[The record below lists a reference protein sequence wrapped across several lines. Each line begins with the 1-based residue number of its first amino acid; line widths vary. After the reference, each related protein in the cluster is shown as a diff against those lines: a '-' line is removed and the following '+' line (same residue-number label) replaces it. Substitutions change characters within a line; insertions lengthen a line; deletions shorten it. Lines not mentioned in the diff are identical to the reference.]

1 MVFIQ
6 EIILKAL
13 VLLTFYKQLPSSP
26 GGLLKPEVSVFIIV
40 SEEVS
45 ATFVGLLL
53 RLYLRGGLSLS
64 GCGGNRSSGGASG
77 GRGLEGDS
85 LGETI
90 IGGERNSSQVLEGM
104 GDEVGCGGGGD
115 VTGSERAGGE
125 GTSTA
130 GESGEDILGGDA
142 EALGFEKVAVHHD
155 SLDGHFELERT
166 DLQLIEEGG
175 LRSGNFLTFVDDLEI
190 VDNFNLGF
198 HNFGGNVQLLEERSL
213 GRVNTGGAS
222 LDGDILGG
230 DGTNTGRGLTDL

>member
-26 GGLLKPEVSVFIIV
+26 GGLQKPEVSVFIIV

-45 ATFVGLLL
+45 ATFVGLLH
-53 RLYLRGGLSLS
+53 RLFLRGGLGSH
-64 GCGGNRSSGGASG
+64 GCGRRSNGGASRR
-77 GRGLEGDS
+77 RGLQGDG

-90 IGGERNSSQVLEGM
+90 IGGKSNSSQVLEGVA
-104 GDEVGCGGGGD
+104 DEVGCGGGDD

-175 LRSGNFLTFVDDLEI
+175 LRGGDLLTFVDDLEI

-213 GRVNTGGAS
+213 GRVNSGGAS